1 MSTVSRP
8 TSSSSGHS
16 SPSLGRPP
24 RFEKSSSS
32 SSSSFS
38 SSSTSSAEPTSI
50 GVAEVSPRVEV
61 VRGDV
66 SANAID
72 RSDSLL
78 MDIPADVVG
87 RSGSPLAAI
96 PLEDLS
102 WVDPRVVEIS
112 SLYGT
117 ELSVAKFFA
126 RHPILKA
133 EEYSSYFDVL
143 PCGVAESV
151 CMGRPGVGPPFF
163 YMYACFFKD
172 LYVSLPFDEFTMG
185 CLLYTSPSPRD

>member
-1 MSTVSRP
+1 MSTVSRL
-8 TSSSSGHS
+8 TSSLSGHS

-38 SSSTSSAEPTSI
+38 SSSTSSAEPTSV

-66 SANAID
+66 LANAVD

-78 MDIPADVVG
+78 MDIPADVAG
-87 RSGSPLAAI
+87 RPDSPLAAI

-102 WVDPRVVEIS
+102 WVDPRVVEF
-112 SLYGT
+112 L
-117 ELSVAKFFA
+117 A

-143 PCGVAESV
+143 PCGAARCWS
-151 CMGRPGVGPPFF
+151 PIF
-163 YMYACFFKD
+163 
-172 LYVSLPFDEFTMG
+172 LYVCLFFQRPLCFSPF
-185 CLLYTSPSPRD
+185 